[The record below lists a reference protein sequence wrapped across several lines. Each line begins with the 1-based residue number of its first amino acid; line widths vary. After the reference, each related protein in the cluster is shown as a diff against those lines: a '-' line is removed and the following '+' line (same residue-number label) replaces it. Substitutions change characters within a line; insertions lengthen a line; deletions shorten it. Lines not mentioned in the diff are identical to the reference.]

1 MEAENQALKA
11 QLALLQAA
19 QALAEKKEG
28 DDKVLLED
36 TRRHMHEL
44 EGKITGLNAKVA
56 AGQLQAAP
64 APVPALE
71 GYQLLLLTQQQL
83 LLTESGPDDTWGQI
97 VAKYLKKYKPKTDKD
112 KVIQTLDP
120 LRITNPDLIFVV
132 VGWVALIDCDTT
144 GVAVEMLHTKVTSR
158 FQFSHELVDEVGL
171 LLLSLQRTL
180 QVALAGKKPSEKM
193 TGVTELVSVLQARME
208 WLEKRLA
215 DRKRVNEKPQSPP
228 RKAIALKGDH
238 H

>member
-1 MEAENQALKA
+1 MPARLKVRRGKRPEQELFRIVKTKHRVVILDIVVA
-11 QLALLQAA
+11 
-19 QALAEKKEG
+19 KKHV
-28 DDKVLLED
+28 DLV
-36 TRRHMHEL
+36 HL
-44 EGKITGLNAKVA
+44 EGVQDVDSAPLQKVSNRVRLLP
-56 AGQLQAAP
+56 Q
-64 APVPALE
+64 
-71 GYQLLLLTQQQL
+71 GYQLLNLTQQQL
-83 LLTESGPDDTWGQI
+83 LLVPDDTWGQI

-158 FQFSHELVDEVGL
+158 FQFSHELVDEVEL

-180 QVALAGKKPSEKM
+180 QVSLAGKKPAEKM

-215 DRKRVNEKPQSPP
+215 DRKRVNENPSSPP